1 MKKVFLTLIL
11 ICGSLQNIHANTD
24 ETLIYKPEIHG
35 VIRTRWEGEW
45 NGGNGF
51 ASRFEV
57 RNARINIGGK
67 IFPTVNYFV
76 QFDASDQGKI
86 KFLDAWARWQFISG
100 MRVQAGQFRVPFGI
114 DCFKAPGDYYFPNR
128 SFLGKQMVNMRQVGI
143 KLGYFGNNKIPVDI
157 EGGIFNTA
165 SIGNHDV
172 WQKSYT
178 YACKVAW
185 RLKNIIVSG
194 GFVSYKPDFIRVNV
208 TDGAL
213 TWKSGRWIA
222 EGEYQ
227 YKRYAG
233 NRFKPVNAWNVYGVY
248 TIPFNLRIFNFMSF
262 EGRFDG
268 MTDHSNGIGNE
279 NGILMTD
286 HPERKRATIGANI
299 GRINKAVKIE
309 FSLNY
314 EKYFYRGAT
323 SPQRGDD
330 DKILAEIIL
339 KF

>member
-1 MKKVFLTLIL
+1 MKKGLLALIL
-11 ICGSLQNIHANTD
+11 TGGSLLNVSADTAD
-24 ETLIYKPEIHG
+24 SSIYKPEIHG

-45 NGGNGF
+45 NSADGF

-76 QFDASDQGKI
+76 QIDASDQGKM
-86 KFLDAWARWQFISG
+86 KFLDAWARWQFLPG
-100 MRVQAGQFRVPFGI
+100 FRVQAGQFRVPFGV

-128 SFLGKQMVNMRQVGI
+128 SFIGKQMVNMRQVGV
-143 KLGYFGNNKIPVDI
+143 KVGYYGTGIPVDI
-157 EGGIFNTA
+157 EGGVFNTA

-178 YACKVAW
+178 YACKVVW
-185 RLKNIIVSG
+185 RISNVSVSG
-194 GFVSYKPDFIRVNV
+194 GFVSYKPDLFRINV
-208 TDGAL
+208 TDGTI
-213 TWKSGRWIA
+213 TWKSGRWVA

-233 NRFKPVNAWNVYGVY
+233 NRFKPVNAWNLYGVY
-248 TIPFNLRIFNFMSF
+248 TVPFSRRPFNYMSF

-268 MTDHSNGIGNE
+268 MTDHSTGTVDE
-279 NGILMTD
+279 NCVLLTD
-286 HPERKRATIGANI
+286 HPERKRATIGATI

-309 FSLNY
+309 FSVNY
-314 EKYFYRGAT
+314 EKYFYNSGVIPT
-323 SPQRGDD
+323 RGDD

>member
-1 MKKVFLTLIL
+1 
-11 ICGSLQNIHANTD
+11 
-24 ETLIYKPEIHG
+24 
-35 VIRTRWEGEW
+35 
-45 NGGNGF
+45 
-51 ASRFEV
+51 
-57 RNARINIGGK
+57 
-67 IFPTVNYFV
+67 
-76 QFDASDQGKI
+76 
-86 KFLDAWARWQFISG
+86 
-100 MRVQAGQFRVPFGI
+100 
-114 DCFKAPGDYYFPNR
+114 
-128 SFLGKQMVNMRQVGI
+128 MRQVGI